1 MQTVLINQ
9 YRWGANG
16 CADRV
21 AFGGPRAAWVKLAG
35 CLAVVVLSLVVGF
48 AQSSARPESTTTEF
62 AESLSAVSSQAQ
74 ESERRTARERQE
86 RFRIRVAIP
95 DAVGDEVAT
104 AFAVKHAANVS
115 VVPTAAQSSGDRP
128 RGFHWSVLIFALL
141 LVAGILSLR
150 KLILELLGSLKQQL
164 SAPVLTAAGLDN
176 SSPVFRAEE
185 EEGVTAFFTALQAG
199 PPVPP
204 RTTARIA
211 QPLYGDRSGA
221 TRQEY
226 LTAEPGAVKE
236 FHSRAIKLLAL
247 QRSLLQEINRASD
260 ALGRH
265 KMLAALRWEM
275 HILKSEA
282 GLPWL
287 LPVWQVASALEGL
300 LKQLTDKPANVT
312 ASTLRTVAGGVD
324 MLENLCVS
332 AGSLSRLS
340 ARPIKLL
347 VVDNN
352 AISYNTVAR
361 ALKRAFPPPDLAGDI
376 GTALTLAAAQVYDV
390 IFLDLQTPGTDAA
403 KFCSEIRDFNSSR
416 STAVVFVTDQADY
429 DVRAE
434 SALGDLSDLIA
445 KPFLTFEITLKVLT
459 LALRRRLAA
468 ITRAEGAGRDAVA
481 AERLLPAWANTRSA
495 VGENSSLPESGNGH
509 VVFSS

>member
-1 MQTVLINQ
+1 MHMSLINHC
-9 YRWGANG
+9 RWDPNG
-16 CADRV
+16 CVDRV
-21 AFGGPRAAWVKLAG
+21 AFSGPQAAWVKLAG
-35 CLAVVVLSLVVGF
+35 CLAVFLLCVVVGF
-48 AQSSARPESTTTEF
+48 AQSSARPDPTNTEF

-74 ESERRTARERQE
+74 ESERRTAHERQE

-104 AFAVKHAANVS
+104 DFAVKNAADES
-115 VVPTAAQSSGDRP
+115 VVRTAAQSS
-128 RGFHWSVLIFALL
+128 RGPLRDFHWSILILALL
-141 LVAGILSLR
+141 LLAGILSLR
-150 KLILELLGSLKQQL
+150 KFILELLGSLQQQL
-164 SAPVLTAAGLDN
+164 SPPVCAAAGRDN
-176 SSPVFRAEE
+176 SSPMFRAE

-199 PPVPP
+199 PPVPL
-204 RTTARIA
+204 RTTARMA
-211 QPLYGDRSGA
+211 QSSNGDRSGA
-221 TRQEY
+221 TSQDD
-226 LTAEPGAVKE
+226 LSAESGAVKE
-236 FHSRAIKLLAL
+236 FQSRAIKLLAL

-312 ASTLRTVAGGVD
+312 ASTLRTVKGGVD
-324 MLENLCVS
+324 MLESLCMS
-332 AGSLSRLS
+332 GGSLFRLN

-347 VVDNN
+347 VVDNH
-352 AISYNTVAR
+352 ASSYNSVAR
-361 ALKRAFPPPDLAGDI
+361 ALKRAFPSPDMAGDM
-376 GTALTLAAAQVYDV
+376 GTALTLAAAKAYDV

-403 KFCSEIRDFNSSR
+403 KFCSEFRDSNSSR

-434 SALGDLSDLIA
+434 SAVSDHSDLIA
-445 KPFLTFEITLKVLT
+445 KPFLTFEITLKALT
-459 LALRRRLAA
+459 LALRRRLMAL
-468 ITRAEGAGRDAVA
+468 TRAEGAGRDAVA
-481 AERLLPAWANTRSA
+481 TEGLLPGWAITRSA
-495 VGENSSLPESGNGH
+495 VGENSPLHESCHGR
-509 VVFSS
+509 VVVSS